1 MGKQNPVFYMAPMIG
16 ITDSC
21 FRTAFMNCFGGF
33 DLGISPFIRTLQGQ
47 RYKVSSFNDIHPNR
61 NKALTIFPQILTN
74 QVDDFIHLAELLF
87 EMGYPIIN
95 LNMGCP
101 VPTTAGRGRGAGLLP
116 ELDLVDQML
125 EKVLTV
131 IPNRLS
137 IKTRIGLEAE
147 DDLLKMSRV
156 LNRYPLHEIIIHPRT
171 AQQKYGGVV
180 NHEAFA
186 LASEALNHEIVYS
199 GDIVSSQEFEILQDR
214 YPKIRKWMVGRGI
227 LYDPLLM
234 RKIRNYDVLPNEVIA
249 TFFRELTDLYAKQG
263 LSPHIILSRL
273 KTLLVYLGVGYRFP
287 PSVVKGLRKAKN
299 LEILFAQIPF

>member
-1 MGKQNPVFYMAPMIG
+1 MLKQNNIFYMAPMIG

-21 FRTAFMNCFGGF
+21 FRTAFMNSFRGF

-47 RYKVSSFNDIHPNR
+47 RYKVSAFNDIHPQR
-61 NKALTIFPQILTN
+61 NQALPIIPQILTN

-116 ELDLVDQML
+116 ELELVDNLL
-125 EKVLTV
+125 EKVLSV

-137 IKTRIGLEAE
+137 VKTRIGFEAE
-147 DDLLKMSRV
+147 DDLLKMSTV
-156 LNRYPLHEIIIHPRT
+156 LNRYPLQEIIIHPRT
-171 AQQKYGGVV
+171 AKQKYGGSV
-180 NHEAFA
+180 NHDAFA
-186 LASEALNHEIVYS
+186 LACEALNHDIVYS
-199 GDIVSSQEFEILQDR
+199 GDIVSTQDFTRLQIK

-227 LYDPLLM
+227 LYDPFLM
-234 RKIRNYDVLPNEVIA
+234 RKIRSFEELPTKTIME
-249 TFFRELTDLYAKQG
+249 FFHELAELYTKQG
-263 LSPHIILSRL
+263 LSPHIILSRF
-273 KTLLVYLGVGYRFP
+273 KTLLVYLGVGYQFP
-287 PSVVKGLRKAKN
+287 PATVKGLRKAKT